1 MSTATVQRLKI
12 LVAVTMFP
20 ALSVA
25 CSAPESAEMERG
37 TPAQSM
43 PGVEEPRSPDG
54 LRYLQQ
60 PLVTEIYTADPSA
73 HLFDGRVYIYASH
86 DIPTDVPADDM
97 GAHFQM
103 RDYRVLSMDQIG
115 GEVTIHPVALDVDDV
130 PWASGQMWAPDAA
143 YRNGI
148 YYLYFPAKDADGIFR
163 IGVATGDRPEGPFRP
178 EPEPMQGSFSM
189 DPAVFVDDDGAAYMY
204 FGGIWGGQLQCW
216 TTGAYDTECTRTDHQ
231 EPDQPALMPKVARLT
246 DDMLQFAEEPR
257 DAMIVNDQGDPIL
270 SGDRD
275 RRFFEAAWLHK
286 YDNRYYLSYSTGD
299 THYIV
304 YGVSDSPYGPFT
316 YQGRILE
323 PVQGWTSHHSIAQ
336 VGDRWYLFYH
346 DTQLSDETHLRN
358 VKVTELIHEA
368 DGSIRTID
376 PFLR

>member
-1 MSTATVQRLKI
+1 MM
-12 LVAVTMFP
+12 VAMAKRMKAVAAGALLP
-20 ALSVA
+20 ALFVA
-25 CSAPESAEMERG
+25 CAGSEGEQEDG
-37 TPAQSM
+37 TSTTAAAT
-43 PGVEEPRSPDG
+43 ETLEPRSPDG
-54 LRYLQQ
+54 HRYLQQ

-73 HLFDGRVYIYASH
+73 HVFDGRIYIYASH

-103 RDYRVLSMDQIG
+103 RDYHVLSMNGIG
-115 GEVTIHPVALDVDDV
+115 GDVTVHPVALDVDDV

-143 YRNGI
+143 FKDGT
-148 YYLYFPAKDADGIFR
+148 YYFYFPAKDSAGIFR
-163 IGVATGDRPEGPFRP
+163 MGVATGDRPEGPFRA
-178 EPEPMQGSFSM
+178 EPEPIEGSFSM

-216 TTGAYDTECTRTDHQ
+216 TTGEYDPECTRTDHQ
-231 EPDQPALMPKVARLT
+231 EADRPALMPKVARMT
-246 DDMLQFAEEPR
+246 DDMLQFAEAPR
-257 DAMIVNDQGDPIL
+257 DAMIVDEQGEPL
-270 SGDRD
+270 LAGDTD

-286 YDNRYYLSYSTGD
+286 YDGRYYLSYSTGD

-304 YGVSDSPYGPFT
+304 YATSDSPYGPFT

-358 VKVTELIHEA
+358 VKVTELVHEA

-376 PFLR
+376 PFVR